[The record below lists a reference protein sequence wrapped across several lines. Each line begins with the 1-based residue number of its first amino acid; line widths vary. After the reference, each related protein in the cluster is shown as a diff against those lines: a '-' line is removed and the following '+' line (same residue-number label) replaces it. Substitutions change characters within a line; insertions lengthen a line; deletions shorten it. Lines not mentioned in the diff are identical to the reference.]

1 MFSHSKK
8 DYYSVNCDIAI
19 EANQQQRIYETALQ
33 ISNPQNQDYD
43 EGQDEQVYQSE
54 MMAMPDVMSQEFQ
67 QTQMMIAEQ
76 MGEQAIR
83 YDEIYYPRTDK
94 RAIGKLPISLTPSP
108 NSWQTVHLRGQHP
121 PIPHFKA
128 QGC

>member
-8 DYYSVNCDIAI
+8 DFYSVNCDIAI

-33 ISNPQNQDYD
+33 ISNPQNQEYD
-43 EGQDEQVYQSE
+43 EGQDEQAFQSE
-54 MMAMPDVMSQEFQ
+54 MQMPDVTGPEFQ

-94 RAIGKLPISLTPSP
+94 RAIGKNTNIIS
-108 NSWQTVHLRGQHP
+108 H
-121 PIPHFKA
+121 
-128 QGC
+128 